1 MGVDPTLMQETAK
14 MLKDNPLLRDQ
25 AKKMMENMSP
35 ADMLKASKQAQE
47 QMSNMSKDDV
57 QKAVDEMKNVPKNL

>member
-1 MGVDPTLMQETAK
+1 
-14 MLKDNPLLRDQ
+14 
-25 AKKMMENMSP
+25 
-35 ADMLKASKQAQE
+35 MLKASKQAQE